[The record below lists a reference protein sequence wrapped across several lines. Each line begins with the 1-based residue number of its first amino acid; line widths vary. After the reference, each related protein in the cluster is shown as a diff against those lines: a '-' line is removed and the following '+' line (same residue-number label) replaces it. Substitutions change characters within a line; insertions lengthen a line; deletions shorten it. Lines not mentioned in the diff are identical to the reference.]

1 MSMETTSQNPSPRSI
16 GIQNFLASALLLAVM
31 VFGLWQMA
39 GASRNLDLSTVPS
52 GWGNFWDGSTTQAF
66 EKRLDQAVPARPELI
81 MVANAARYWL
91 THGAGPKVRVGDDNW
106 LFLTEE
112 LQVDAGVEQRLQ
124 QRVALLADTHRA
136 LEARGI
142 ASVILLVPDKTRVH
156 SESLG
161 ASRPEFVER
170 RYALGLEGLKA
181 ADVPVIDLYADMQA
195 ALQNAPTQELY
206 YRTDTHWNQ
215 NGAELAAKA
224 VARWNREKGIVAGQT
239 VFELRREGEGAER
252 VGDLLALIGLDKAP
266 AWMRPRGDQ
275 EVPVVVEAQAP
286 ASADALGDLFGEA
299 AVPVVLLGTSYSQ
312 RAAFGDFLR
321 LHLGSEVLNA
331 SKDGG
336 RIAGSAEEY
345 FADDAFSQ
353 SPPTLVVWE
362 VPERFL
368 SLPMED
374 GKPEPVVLLPAP

>member
-1 MSMETTSQNPSPRSI
+1 MSMETTTQDPSPRPI

-91 THGAGPKVRVGDDNW
+91 TQGAGPKVRVGDDNW

-195 ALQNAPTQELY
+195 ALQNDPTQELY

-275 EVPVVVEAQAP
+275 EVPVVVEAQAS

>member
-1 MSMETTSQNPSPRSI
+1 MSTETTTQNPSPRSI

-39 GASRNLDLSTVPS
+39 GATRNLDLSTVPW
-52 GWGNFWDGSTTQAF
+52 GWDHFWEGSTTQAF

-81 MVANAARYWL
+81 MAANAARYWL
-91 THGAGPKVRVGDDNW
+91 THGSGPKVRVGDDNW

-156 SESLG
+156 SEALG
-161 ASRPEFVER
+161 ASRPEFVQR

-195 ALQNAPTQELY
+195 ALQNDPTQELY

-224 VARWNREKGIVAGQT
+224 VARWNSEQGIVAGQT
-239 VFELRREGEGAER
+239 AFELRREGEAAER

-275 EVPVVVEAQAP
+275 EVPVVVEAQAS
-286 ASADALGDLFGEA
+286 ASADALGDLFGDA
-299 AVPVVLLGTSYSQ
+299 GVPVVLLGTSYSQ